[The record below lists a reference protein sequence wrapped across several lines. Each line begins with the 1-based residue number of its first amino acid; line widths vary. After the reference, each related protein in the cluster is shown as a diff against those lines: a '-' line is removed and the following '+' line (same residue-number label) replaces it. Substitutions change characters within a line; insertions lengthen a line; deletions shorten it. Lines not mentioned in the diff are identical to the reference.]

1 MGLKLAVLAACLA
14 AATTAAA
21 ADTSDAW
28 ITTKTKIALLTS
40 DDVSGLDVGVDTV
53 DGKVTLHG
61 KVASAAEKARA
72 EEVTRR
78 IEGVKEVTNLLQVV
92 PSSRRES
99 ADASDEQ
106 IEQRLS
112 RALDTHPALAEVE
125 VASVNAGVVLLEGDV
140 EDLSVVLQAVE
151 TARGVP
157 GVRRVSSEIRVE
169 NEQRVAARAEAA
181 AERAERAAEK
191 TAARAERAAEQAG
204 DRIERAAEADR
215 PDSWVTLKTKLAL
228 LTSEDVSGLDVD
240 VDTAN
245 GRVTL
250 RGKVETPQE
259 KSKAEAVAR
268 GIEGVRDVE
277 NRLQVVP
284 ASRREVVDATDAEI
298 EDDVQSA
305 LEADDSLKGISVGS
319 VDAGVVVLEG
329 EAESLRA
336 ALRAVEAA
344 NRVRGVRR
352 VASEIAV
359 DGEPRP

>member
-1 MGLKLAVLAACLA
+1 MGLLAACVA
-14 AATTAAA
+14 AATTAAP

-28 ITTKTKIALLTS
+28 ITTKAKIALLTS
-40 DDVSGLDVGVDTV
+40 EDVGGLDVDVDTV

-78 IEGVKEVTNLLQVV
+78 IDGVKEVTNLLQVV

-99 ADASDEQ
+99 AEASDEQ
-106 IEQRLS
+106 IEQSLS
-112 RALDTHPALAEVE
+112 RALDADPALAEVE

-140 EDLSVVLQAVE
+140 ADTSVELEAVE
-151 TARGVP
+151 TARAIP

-169 NEQRVAARAEAA
+169 EERGVGTPDAAE
-181 AERAERAAEK
+181 ERAERAAEK
-191 TAARAERAAEQAG
+191 TAARAERAAERAG
-204 DRIERAAEADR
+204 ERAERAAEGDR

-228 LTSEDVSGLDVD
+228 LTSEDVSGLDID

-250 RGKVETPQE
+250 KGKVETPRE

-268 GIEGVRDVE
+268 SVEGVRDVE

-284 ASRREVVDATDAEI
+284 ASRREAVDATDDQI
-298 EDDVQSA
+298 EDDVQAA
-305 LEADDSLKGISVGS
+305 LEADGSLKGISVGS
-319 VDAGVVVLEG
+319 VESGVVVLEG
-329 EAESLRA
+329 DADSLQA

-344 NRVRGVRR
+344 RRVRGVRR

-359 DGEPRP
+359 EGEPRP